1 MGNAS
6 HVPVND
12 AMFMKILQSQNNL
25 KEKIKL
31 KQMLNIN

>member
-25 KEKIKL
+25 KEKINNKR
-31 KQMLNIN
+31 